1 MKRATV
7 IALTAVALVT
17 ACSGDDLGDSQPTAP
32 PTAPATTLPS
42 TIAPPTTE
50 ASTTG
55 APTTVAP
62 PTTLP
67 PPEALCPG
75 TVGPYVGLSQ
85 VISPSPAVSADGT
98 ATFTFTAPQART
110 VKVTGSWD
118 GTLGYWH
125 TDPMRADGAGTWTA
139 TIGPLAPGS
148 YRYMF
153 EVDGVETLDPLNPN
167 GTVGL
172 DAKSVFFV
180 AGTGGEFVDPTAT
193 AVHGTV
199 RTVTYHSGVTG
210 TDRAAVVWTPPGYE
224 TSGDTYPTLYLVHG
238 GGGDSRYWVSQAW
251 GNIILDNLAAAGAMV
266 PFVVVMPDANVPG
279 THDGPA
285 GDTFPR
291 ELLDHLVPAVEQCF
305 RVSADAGDRALAG
318 LSNGGLQTWD
328 VLITRPGAFAY
339 IGDMS
344 SGYSSQDIGAIRRSG
359 VLEANREAINTQT
372 VLHRIYIGNRT
383 DMDYAANQAT
393 RALFDEY
400 GIHYEF
406 AGEYPSGHSYITW
419 QHNLLDFAPRLFR

>member
-7 IALTAVALVT
+7 IAVAAAALALVA
-17 ACSGDDLGDSQPTAP
+17 ACSGNDTSDTQA
-32 PTAPATTLPS
+32 TAPATPHATTTTPTS
-42 TIAPPTTE
+42 APATTDT
-50 ASTTG
+50 A
-55 APTTVAP
+55 TTVAP
-62 PTTLP
+62 TTTLP
-67 PPEALCPG
+67 PPEDLCPG
-75 TVGPYVGLSQ
+75 TVGPYAGLSQ
-85 VISPSPAVSADGT
+85 VISPSPTMNADAT
-98 ATFTFTAPQART
+98 ATFTFTAPQARR
-110 VKVTGSWD
+110 VEVTGSWD

-148 YRYMF
+148 YRYVF

-180 AGTGGEFVDPTAT
+180 AGAGGEFVDPTAA

-199 RTVTYHSGVTG
+199 RTLTYRSGVTG

-251 GNIILDNLAAAGAMV
+251 GNIILDNLAASGAIV

-279 THDGPA
+279 THDGPS

-305 RVSADAGDRALAG
+305 RVSGAPGERALAG

-344 SGYSSQDIGAIRRSG
+344 SGYSSQDIRTIRRSG
-359 VLEANREAINTQT
+359 ILEANREAVNARTL
-372 VLHRIYIGNRT
+372 LHRIYIGNST

-400 GIHYEF
+400 GIRYEF

-419 QHNLLDFAPRLFR
+419 QHNLLDFAPRLFT